1 MMKNKL
7 LLIMVVLLV
16 VIAIIGSAAIF
27 YIFQTSHDDHQD
39 GRTIDEVL
47 KNSVDVNDV
56 TTNLASD
63 DIIRISFKIQTEN
76 KAAKEELEKRDFQ
89 VKNIIILS
97 LSEKTED
104 DIKGKDGQVKLEEE
118 LKEKISSIM
127 QKGKVEKVYITESLL
142 Q

>member
-1 MMKNKL
+1 MKNRP

-16 VIAIIGSAAIF
+16 TIAVIGSAAF
-27 YIFQTSHDDHQD
+27 LYIYKTLHVEGQEGS
-39 GRTIDEVL
+39 TIEEVL
-47 KNSVDVNDV
+47 KTSVDVDDV

-63 DIIRISFKIQTEN
+63 DIIRISFKIHTES
-76 KAAKEELEKRDFQ
+76 KEAKEELEKRDFQ
-89 VKNIIILS
+89 VKNIIILT
-97 LSEKTED
+97 LSEKTAS
-104 DIKGKDGQVKLEEE
+104 DIKGKDGQVKLEDE